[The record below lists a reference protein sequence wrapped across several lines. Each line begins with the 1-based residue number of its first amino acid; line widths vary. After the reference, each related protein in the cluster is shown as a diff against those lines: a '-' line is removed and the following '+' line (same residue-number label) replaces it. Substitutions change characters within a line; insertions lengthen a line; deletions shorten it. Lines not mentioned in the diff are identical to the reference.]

1 MTTAREPV
9 TLKEPGI
16 ESQRAIPD
24 GVRKGDGRLPRLVS
38 RLEGALF
45 RGGWPVRLARA
56 AGLRPTVR
64 TVRHSVAVGAQAAG
78 MPPIRVAYAS
88 DFHAGPLTD
97 PSVLEAACVQLRELA
112 PDLLLLG
119 GDFVTGRPDELG
131 WLAHLLGSIP
141 APFGRF
147 AVLGNHDRW
156 SGIRPIIRQLEAVG
170 IQVLVNANAR
180 LAPPYDQIHVC
191 GLDDHWS
198 GWPDARAAL
207 RGADGVRLVLMHSPS
222 GLLDLGDARFDLAL
236 CGHTHGGQLAL
247 PGGRA
252 VVVPQ
257 GRLSRRYARGRFAVG
272 ADATLV
278 VSVGV
283 GCVVLPLRTFAD
295 PEVISCTLYRERS
308 HGE

>member
-1 MTTAREPV
+1 MTTGAEPV
-9 TLKEPGI
+9 ELRQPGNGSDL
-16 ESQRAIPD
+16 EIPE
-24 GVRKGDGRLPRLVS
+24 GVRNGDGRLARLAS

-56 AGLRPTVR
+56 TGIRPTVR
-64 TVRHSVAVGAQAAG
+64 TIRHAVAIGPKTDE

-88 DFHAGPLTD
+88 DFHAGPMTD
-97 PSVLEAACVQLRELA
+97 PSVLEAACAELRKMA

-119 GDFVTGRPDELG
+119 GVFVTGRPDELG
-131 WLAHLLGSIP
+131 WLAHQLGSIP

-156 SGIRPIIRQLEAVG
+156 SGVRPVIRQLEAVG
-170 IQVLVNANAR
+170 IWVLVNANAR

-191 GLDDHWS
+191 GLDDHSS
-198 GWPDARAAL
+198 GWPDAAAAL

-252 VVVPQ
+252 VVVPE
-257 GRLSRRYARGRFAVG
+257 GRLSRRYPRGRFMVG
-272 ADATLV
+272 PGATMV

-283 GCVVLPLRTFAD
+283 GCVVLPVRTFAD
-295 PEVISCTLYRERS
+295 PEVISCTLYREDPHR
-308 HGE
+308 